1 MQLIFTPTV
10 LLTTLLIFVVRVASI
25 AMDTLRFMLTM
36 RGKQGNAWVL
46 GFVESVLY
54 VVTIGVVLSDLSNVL
69 YMIGY
74 AAGFATGNVVGMAI
88 ERRLAIG
95 FSHLKI
101 ITKQHGLAVA
111 EALRKM
117 DYAVTEIPAR
127 GKDGSVS
134 LCDLSVRRKDI
145 PAIEKL
151 ALEVDPEAFITV
163 EDITPLRSGYWGTGS
178 VRR

>member
-36 RGKQGNAWVL
+36 RGKQGIAWVL

-54 VVTIGVVLSDLSNVL
+54 VVTIGVV
-69 YMIGY
+69 
-74 AAGFATGNVVGMAI
+74 
-88 ERRLAIG
+88 